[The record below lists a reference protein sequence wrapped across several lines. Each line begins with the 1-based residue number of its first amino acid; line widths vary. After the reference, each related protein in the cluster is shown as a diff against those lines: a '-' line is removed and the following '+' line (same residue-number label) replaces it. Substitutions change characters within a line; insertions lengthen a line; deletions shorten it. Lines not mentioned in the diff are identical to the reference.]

1 MAKFKSLRFGH
12 RGVRGKACENTLAA
26 FRLAKKEGFDGIEFD
41 VQLSRDGELFVFHD
55 KKLERFGGGN
65 NYACDLGMNDLKRI
79 DVGRA
84 LGFKEGFIP
93 TLDDV
98 LEDWK
103 NGKIPKHLLLE
114 IKRKG
119 YFGGKLEDVLAEKL
133 IDFNLK
139 NPRLKLFDYLIVESF
154 NILAVMKIGRMLHG
168 VKVGLLISSESF
180 FEKVAGIIGFRLID
194 VDYVFLPKDLVS
206 EKYLKKFAGC
216 DVGVYSLTSKS
227 DYEKVRKLNL
237 AILIADDMAYA
248 GGR

>member
-12 RGVRGKACENTLAA
+12 RGVRGKACENTLTA

-41 VQLSRDGELFVFHD
+41 VQLSRDEKFFIFHD
-55 KKLERFGGGN
+55 KKLKRFGGGD

-79 DVGRA
+79 DVGKS
-84 LGFKEGFIP
+84 LGFKEDFIP
-93 TLDDV
+93 TLDEF

-103 NGKIPKHLLLE
+103 KNKIPKHLLLE
-114 IKRKG
+114 IKRKN
-119 YFGGKLEDVLAEKL
+119 YFGGKLEDALAEKL

-154 NILAVMKIGRMLHG
+154 NILAVMKIRRMLPG
-168 VKVGLLISSESF
+168 IKVGLLISSESF
-180 FEKVAGIIGFRLID
+180 FEKVVGIIGFRLIN

-206 EKYLKKFAGC
+206 EKYLKRFAGC
-216 DVGVYSLTSKS
+216 DVGVYSLMSKS
-227 DYEKVRKLNL
+227 DYEKIRKLNL